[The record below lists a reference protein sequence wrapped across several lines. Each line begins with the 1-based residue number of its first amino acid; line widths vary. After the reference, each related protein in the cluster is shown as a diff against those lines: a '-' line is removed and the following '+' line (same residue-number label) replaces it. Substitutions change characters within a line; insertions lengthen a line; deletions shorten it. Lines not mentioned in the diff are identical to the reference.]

1 MRRSITVFPKLSEKE
16 VSSIVETRK
25 QYARAFNMSVDC
37 LVTNNSTSRRFL
49 HKVQY
54 ERIKEECP
62 SLPTGLIQCARDVAV
77 ESVKSWKRTKLKHSK
92 KAERMR
98 RPSMKEKCTMRYDVR
113 TVTLRGCQ
121 LTFSTCDKR
130 IRTIISI
137 PGFFTE
143 RYPDSEGWKQKGAN
157 IGIDR
162 KGRVFVNLIYECPDS
177 IDENKDGKIV
187 GLDRGVYNI
196 VTTSDG
202 VRYGAKDVRRVKRK
216 YSHVRSELQEKGTRS
231 AKRRLKAISGCE
243 KRFVHDQNH
252 CISKKLA
259 STDGDVSIYVL
270 EDLSSM
276 NMKRLR
282 GKSNKTMRKW
292 LSNWSYSDLEFK
304 LAYKCNRNGI
314 RVEFVDARYTSQKC
328 SVCKTIDKASRKGN
342 RYVCRKCGNT
352 MHADHNAAINIRDSY
367 ITRVEQ
373 SGQAAVNPTSATATL
388 PGSSNPGRLQSIS
401 RMDGVPQVNR
411 QRSLWV
417 KRSRPSLQLV
427 LKVVDS
433 L

>member
-1 MRRSITVFPKLSEKE
+1 MRRSVTVFPNLSDKE
-16 VSSIVETRK
+16 VSSIIETRK
-25 QYARAFNMSVDC
+25 QYAKAFNMSVDC
-37 LVTNNSTSRRFL
+37 LVTNNSTSKRFL

-77 ESVKSWKRTKLKHSK
+77 EAVKAWNEKKTKLKQKNPK

-113 TVTLRGCQ
+113 TVTLRGSQ

-137 PGFFTE
+137 PEFFTE

-157 IGIDR
+157 IGINR
-162 KGRVFVNLIYECPDS
+162 KGRVFVNLIYECPDYD
-177 IDENKDGKIV
+177 IVENDGKIV

-202 VRYGAKDVRRVKRK
+202 THYGAKDVRQVKRK
-216 YSHVRSELQEKGTRS
+216 YNHVRSELQEKGTRS
-231 AKRRLKAISGCE
+231 ARRRLKAISGCE

-259 STDGDVSIYVL
+259 NTDEDVSIYVL

-276 NMKRLR
+276 NMKRLK

-292 LSNWSYSDLEFK
+292 LSAWSYSDLEFK
-304 LAYKCNRNGI
+304 LIYKCQRNGI

-342 RYVCRKCGNT
+342 RYVCRHCGNS
-352 MHADHNAAINIRDSY
+352 MHADVNAAINIRDNY
-367 ITRVEQ
+367 ITRVGQ
-373 SGQAAVNPTSATATL
+373 SGQAAVNQPYGWSATGKPATEPVDKTL
-388 PGSSNPGRLQSIS
+388 TS
-401 RMDGVPQVNR
+401 
-411 QRSLWV
+411 
-417 KRSRPSLQLV
+417 KPSGL
-427 LKVVDS
+427 S
-433 L
+433 